1 VMLGFGNGIES
12 GVNRT
17 MAGYATNTLYLWGES
32 STEPWQGM
40 PSGRPIRLTNEDTQA
55 LLQKVPDID
64 TLAPRNRL
72 SHGGGTPVASGSKV
86 SDAEVSGD
94 LPAYQN
100 VLPMTLVHGRFIN
113 QLDID
118 ERRKM
123 AVIGERIHS
132 DLYGENVNPV
142 GRQIQIN
149 NITFTVVGVFKPKRY
164 GRNRDRMNGMI
175 FTPLTTFQQVFNRPN
190 RVRFYAMIPR
200 KGLRSQEVGD
210 QMRKVLM
217 QRHRVAPNDNRAFGD
232 WDSEQEFL
240 RIDRLFIGIRAFI
253 WTVGLATL
261 LAGVLGVSN
270 VMLIAIRERQ
280 REFGIR
286 KSIGATPGA
295 VVKMVLT
302 ETAALVC
309 VSGVLGLFAG
319 LLALFVTDVLTRP
332 ITKAPDAGVYFDSP
346 TIDMR
351 IAVGALIALAIASLL
366 ATYIP
371 ARHAMKINPIEAM
384 RTE

>member
-175 FTPLTTFQQVFNRPN
+175 FTPLTTFQQV
-190 RVRFYAMIPR
+190 
-200 KGLRSQEVGD
+200 
-210 QMRKVLM
+210 
-217 QRHRVAPNDNRAFGD
+217 APNDNRAFGD